1 MLVESKEEPSCTWS
15 ALRSTYGIMILVLI
29 AILNEVSS
37 SHAIG
42 LLPFAA
48 HLCDAPVLFPLAMV
62 HLFSISLLA
71 ILASLTSAKPIVE
84 QDVLVQPVHTMEGW
98 SWSDCGE
105 TYFDILKRISHVLSS
120 LRLPDRR
127 HSVEINRPHSRSP

>member
-1 MLVESKEEPSCTWS
+1 
-15 ALRSTYGIMILVLI
+15 
-29 AILNEVSS
+29 
-37 SHAIG
+37 
-42 LLPFAA
+42 
-48 HLCDAPVLFPLAMV
+48 MV

-105 TYFDILKRISHVLSS
+105 TYFDILKRIIHVLSS

-127 HSVEINRPHSRSP
+127 HSVEINKSHSRSP